1 MSGRAAT
8 CLVLLWAMA
17 PLVSLAHD
25 DLARQL
31 ERLDRAIGTDPT
43 EVELYLQRAALHHA
57 HQDTAAALAD
67 LTRAEALNPAN
78 AGIWLLRGRV
88 LLESGQAS
96 LALPALERCLDL
108 QPGDGLT
115 LALRARARSQT
126 GDPAGAEADY
136 AAATASL
143 ARPGPELVLERSQ
156 NLQSA
161 GRSREALAVLD
172 EGLRELEGAAALWEA
187 ALALEI
193 QMGRWTEA
201 LARFDTPLQRPG
213 SRAALLARRAQ
224 VFDLAGQP
232 EAATLDRRQAL
243 EELDALPAAR
253 RRTPANLEL
262 RRTLESRLP

>member
-1 MSGRAAT
+1 MSARAAT
-8 CLVLLWAMA
+8 CLVLLLAMPPPA
-17 PLVSLAHD
+17 SLAHD
-25 DLARQL
+25 DLARQI
-31 ERLDRAIGTDPT
+31 ERLDRAIAADPT

-57 HQDTAAALAD
+57 HQDTPAALTD
-67 LTRAEALNPAN
+67 LTRAEALNPAE
-78 AGIWLLRGRV
+78 ASLWLLRGRV

-96 LALPALERCLDL
+96 LSLPALERCLEL

-126 GDPAGAEADY
+126 GDSAGAEADY

-143 ARPGPELVLERSQ
+143 ARPGPELILERSQ

-161 GRSREALAVLD
+161 GRHLEALAILD
-172 EGLRELEGAAALWEA
+172 EGLGELGGAAALWDA

-201 LARFDTPLQRPG
+201 LARFEAPLQRPG
-213 SRAALLARRAQ
+213 SRASLLARRAE
-224 VFDLAGQP
+224 VLDLAGQP
-232 EAATLDRRQAL
+232 AAATLDRRRAL
-243 EELDALPAAR
+243 AELDTLPPAR
-253 RRTPANLEL
+253 RRTAANLEL